1 MLDRVLGESMQ
12 KPAGRR
18 RMMPGTCRVL
28 IAARAGVCH
37 SKNFKSCSR
46 RPVKIHFDGV
56 SSSAE
61 SGIGLSNPPTGKSV
75 PACPVVYAC
84 ACPLALENY
93 RYSGGWARRWSQL
106 RLFVVHPESGEG
118 VRMPKS
124 HQTRRQC
131 CGRWL
136 SARALSFASELKDK
150 NPITSIIRSFRI
162 RSGLGPSGIESG
174 RRNNRGILWGKRAR
188 PQVQAHR
195 IVYGLGTVRLRYLKT
210 AGRTSGA
217 MLLIQRRQ
225 EGCTMGTYR

>member
-1 MLDRVLGESMQ
+1 MGREVKRTLRSAE
-12 KPAGRR
+12 PASRGRR
-18 RMMPGTCRVL
+18 MRSCRQ
-28 IAARAGVCH
+28 RP
-37 SKNFKSCSR
+37 SCSEEL
-46 RPVKIHFDGV
+46 GTY
-56 SSSAE
+56 
-61 SGIGLSNPPTGKSV
+61 L
-75 PACPVVYAC
+75 
-84 ACPLALENY
+84 
-93 RYSGGWARRWSQL
+93 RYLYRRWSQL